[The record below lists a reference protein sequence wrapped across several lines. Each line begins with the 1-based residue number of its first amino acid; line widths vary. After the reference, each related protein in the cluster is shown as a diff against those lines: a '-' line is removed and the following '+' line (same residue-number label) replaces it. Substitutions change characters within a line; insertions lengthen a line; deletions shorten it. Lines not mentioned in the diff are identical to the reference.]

1 MEMREIQPG
10 TPTVSTPDSEFSWT
24 HGQWREAESSG
35 DEITDKEP
43 QTLDGYNTAM
53 AQIAGLSDIKI
64 PEPLTFILKKDWA
77 SATEK
82 EKQICEKKVDDACR
96 AVCRVIAPSSSEEL
110 LKSYITRT
118 SRSDN
123 EVEALIL
130 AYRQAPTKSLKTQI
144 LSIYALRFTL
154 RELKAIHAP
163 FEKLSDRQIKKAR
176 SHAKTVGVGLPVENI
191 PYHRVRIDKSKLEHF
206 LSFVD
211 QPYFYQD
218 VSFGSRTVKLDSGQ
232 RMVMP
237 NVVRTVGRSTMIEQY
252 HQRCRED
259 EFQPLGRS
267 TLYRILKV
275 REASQR
281 KSLQG
286 LDNTAASGAEGFDT
300 LSRIVDELE
309 QYGTRHEWCEESRDK
324 LNEAKRYL
332 KSSYCAHC
340 RDNMENLCADH
351 CIEHALSDT
360 QCVEF
365 TSPCTHAH
373 AEQCENCDLLR
384 NTMGSILSEI
394 RESHDVQFYSTDQH
408 EDLLYDAVQA
418 QNSILQ
424 WKAHILSAANQDR
437 AKTDAVKSLQC
448 DTILVV
454 MDWAMKFTQMKYREK
469 QSEWF
474 GKRGMNWHI
483 SCVLSKREAQE
494 QLDVT
499 SYVHLFDSCAQ
510 DSCTVFA
517 ILIQLLK
524 TVKIANPLIGKALLR
539 SDGAGCYHSNNL
551 IAALNEAHVHT
562 GIRVLRYE

>member
-1 MEMREIQPG
+1 MASYVSYRKSKEKALVEMREIQPD
-10 TPTVSTPDSEFSWT
+10 TPTVSTLDSEFSWT
-24 HGQWREAESSG
+24 HGQWCEAESSG

-82 EKQICEKKVDDACR
+82 EKQICEKKVDDACLT
-96 AVCRVIAPSSSEEL
+96 VCRVIAPSSSEEL
-110 LKSYITRT
+110 LKSYIKRK

-123 EVEALIL
+123 EVEALTL

-163 FEKLSDRQIKKAR
+163 FEMLSDRQIKKAR
-176 SHAKTVGVGLPVENI
+176 LHAKTVGVGLPVGNI

-218 VSFGSRTVKLDSGQ
+218 VSFGTRTVKLDSGQ

-286 LDNTAASGAEGFDT
+286 STSGAEGFDT

-309 QYGTRHEWCEESRDK
+309 QYGTRHEWCEES
-324 LNEAKRYL
+324 
-332 KSSYCAHC
+332 
-340 RDNMENLCADH
+340 
-351 CIEHALSDT
+351 
-360 QCVEF
+360 
-365 TSPCTHAH
+365 
-373 AEQCENCDLLR
+373 
-384 NTMGSILSEI
+384 
-394 RESHDVQFYSTDQH
+394 
-408 EDLLYDAVQA
+408 
-418 QNSILQ
+418 
-424 WKAHILSAANQDR
+424 
-437 AKTDAVKSLQC
+437 
-448 DTILVV
+448 
-454 MDWAMKFTQMKYREK
+454 
-469 QSEWF
+469 
-474 GKRGMNWHI
+474 
-483 SCVLSKREAQE
+483 
-494 QLDVT
+494 
-499 SYVHLFDSCAQ
+499 
-510 DSCTVFA
+510 
-517 ILIQLLK
+517 
-524 TVKIANPLIGKALLR
+524 
-539 SDGAGCYHSNNL
+539 
-551 IAALNEAHVHT
+551 
-562 GIRVLRYE
+562 

>member
-1 MEMREIQPG
+1 MASDVSYRKSKEKALVEMREIQPD

-24 HGQWREAESSG
+24 HGQWSEAESSG

-123 EVEALIL
+123 EVEALTL

-176 SHAKTVGVGLPVENI
+176 LHAKTVGVGLPVENI

-218 VSFGSRTVKLDSGQ
+218 VSFGTRTVKLDSGQ

-237 NVVRTVGRSTMIEQY
+237 NVVRTVG
-252 HQRCRED
+252 
-259 EFQPLGRS
+259 
-267 TLYRILKV
+267 
-275 REASQR
+275 
-281 KSLQG
+281 
-286 LDNTAASGAEGFDT
+286 
-300 LSRIVDELE
+300 
-309 QYGTRHEWCEESRDK
+309 
-324 LNEAKRYL
+324 
-332 KSSYCAHC
+332 
-340 RDNMENLCADH
+340 
-351 CIEHALSDT
+351 
-360 QCVEF
+360 
-365 TSPCTHAH
+365 
-373 AEQCENCDLLR
+373 
-384 NTMGSILSEI
+384 
-394 RESHDVQFYSTDQH
+394 
-408 EDLLYDAVQA
+408 
-418 QNSILQ
+418 
-424 WKAHILSAANQDR
+424 
-437 AKTDAVKSLQC
+437 
-448 DTILVV
+448 
-454 MDWAMKFTQMKYREK
+454 
-469 QSEWF
+469 
-474 GKRGMNWHI
+474 
-483 SCVLSKREAQE
+483 
-494 QLDVT
+494 
-499 SYVHLFDSCAQ
+499 
-510 DSCTVFA
+510 
-517 ILIQLLK
+517 
-524 TVKIANPLIGKALLR
+524 
-539 SDGAGCYHSNNL
+539 
-551 IAALNEAHVHT
+551 
-562 GIRVLRYE
+562 